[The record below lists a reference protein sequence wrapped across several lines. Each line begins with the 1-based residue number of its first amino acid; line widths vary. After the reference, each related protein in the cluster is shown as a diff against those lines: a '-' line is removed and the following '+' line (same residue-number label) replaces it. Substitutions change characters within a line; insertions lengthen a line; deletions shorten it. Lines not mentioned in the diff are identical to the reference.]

1 MTKTTERLV
10 RLLNLIPYLQS
21 HQGVEVEEVVDEFGI
36 SEKQLTDD
44 VNLVFLCGLPG
55 YTPAELVNVQIESGR
70 IYISNAD
77 TIARPLRL
85 SVDEALALIVALRTL
100 ASTPGLTDGNDAVA
114 RALAKVEAAAGAV
127 APGSTLAVH
136 VEAQAAAVAAVREAL
151 AGKRRLRLT
160 YHGANRDQT
169 TERDVDPVR
178 LLVIEGHT
186 YLEAWCRLAEGL
198 RTFRLDRVL
207 AATVL
212 DAPAEPPADLQLP
225 DLSSRVF
232 HPGPDD
238 LVVTLDL
245 MPAGR
250 WVAEYYPV
258 DSTEEVDGRLRVQL
272 RTSDETWV
280 RRLALRLGGAARIVD
295 PPAVAAKAADDA
307 KAALA
312 GYAE

>member
-1 MTKTTERLV
+1 MTKAKDRLV

-21 HQGVEVEEVVDEFGI
+21 HQGITVDEAAAEFGV
-36 SEKQLTDD
+36 SPVQLTDD

-55 YTPAELVNVQIESGR
+55 YTPAELVNVQIEGDR

-85 SVDEALALIVALRTL
+85 SGDEALALIVALRTL
-100 ASTPGLTDGNDAVA
+100 ASTPGLADGNDAVS

-136 VEAQAAAVAAVREAL
+136 VEAQPTAVAAVRDAL
-151 AGKRRLRLT
+151 SSKRRLRLT

-169 TERDVDPVR
+169 TEREVDPVR
-178 LLVIEGHT
+178 LIVVEGHT
-186 YLEAWCRLAEGL
+186 YLEGWCRLAEGL

-207 AATVL
+207 AAEVL
-212 DAPAEPPADLQLP
+212 DAPAEPPADLPLH
-225 DLSSRVF
+225 DVSSGVF

-238 LVVTLDL
+238 LVVTLNL
-245 MPAGR
+245 APAGR

-258 DSTEEVDGRLRVQL
+258 ESVEERDGYLRVRL

-280 RRLALRLGGAARIVD
+280 RRLALRLGAAGHIVE
-295 PPAVAAKAADDA
+295 PPELAAKAADDA

-312 GYAE
+312 GYGE